1 MNDINDDVWIWFKFQ
16 CMNIFGSPPPP
27 PIFTSILDESYL
39 GPQEKSEQ
47 KRQWIWFH
55 QIQSIQII
63 SAQLNCLWVGFKAT
77 PSIWFQQTIPWDYET
92 GLRNHTNTK
101 ENDFIASP
109 SETGEKK
116 WWRRKNSRKH
126 NALDNLKRMK
136 INTMK
141 RRKRANDRK
150 QCVVIIA
157 EQGPRIE
164 IVWNLFS
171 YNIKY

>member
-16 CMNIFGSPPPP
+16 CMNIFESSSFYFYFNLGWTISW
-27 PIFTSILDESYL
+27 TSREIRAQKTVNLIPLNSKYL
-39 GPQEKSEQ
+39 NYFCSTKLFMGRFQG
-47 KRQWIWFH
+47 IA
-55 QIQSIQII
+55 INLI
-63 SAQLNCLWVGFKAT
+63 SANNSLRLWNRFTKSHQHQRKRFHGF
-77 PSIWFQQTIPWDYET
+77 SFV
-92 GLRNHTNTK
+92 TK
-101 ENDFIASP
+101 
-109 SETGEKK
+109 EKK
-116 WWRRKNSRKH
+116 WWQRKNSRKH
-126 NALDNLKRMK
+126 IALDNLKRMK